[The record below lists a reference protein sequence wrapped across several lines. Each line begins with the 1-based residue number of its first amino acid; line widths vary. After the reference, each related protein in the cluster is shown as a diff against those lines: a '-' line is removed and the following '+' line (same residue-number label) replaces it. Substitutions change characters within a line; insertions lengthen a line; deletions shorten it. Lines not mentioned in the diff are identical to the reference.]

1 MFHTN
6 KYFDYNYRHSKITL
20 LEICK
25 EGKIGILNKLLCNLI
40 DTNKLDN
47 TLRLVGTQFK
57 NLPSGTEV
65 YFNNTIYQSN
75 STSTPKTWIKII
87 DINTT

>member
-1 MFHTN
+1 MKKNSMPF
-6 KYFDYNYRHSKITL
+6 L
-20 LEICK
+20 L
-25 EGKIGILNKLLCNLI
+25 LLWLCFWWTPANA

-65 YFNNTIYQSN
+65 YFNNTIYFMFRISLKQN
-75 STSTPKTWIKII
+75 IKWISIFLLRQ
-87 DINTT
+87 N